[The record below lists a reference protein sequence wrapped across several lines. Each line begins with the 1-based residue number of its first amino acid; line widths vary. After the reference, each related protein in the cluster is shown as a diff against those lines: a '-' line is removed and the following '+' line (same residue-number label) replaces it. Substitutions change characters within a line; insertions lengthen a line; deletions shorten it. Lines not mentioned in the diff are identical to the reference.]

1 VRISGI
7 IPVFNEKSHLAEIID
22 AVEAVPLEKE
32 IIVVDD
38 YSSDGARN
46 ILRYRRGIK
55 VIFHERN
62 MGKGTAIRSGLT
74 LVNGDYVIIQDADLE
89 YTPAEYGE

>member
-7 IPVFNEKSHLAEIID
+7 IPVFNEKSHLAKIID

-38 YSSDGARN
+38 YSSDGA
-46 ILRYRRGIK
+46 
-55 VIFHERN
+55 
-62 MGKGTAIRSGLT
+62 
-74 LVNGDYVIIQDADLE
+74 
-89 YTPAEYGE
+89 

>member
-1 VRISGI
+1 MRISVI

-46 ILRYRRGIK
+46 ILRYRKGIK
-55 VIFHERN
+55 VILHERN

-89 YTPAEYGE
+89 YTP